1 METPT
6 PLSQYLAPVPRFLR
20 QYDLEHGSQYYATL
34 RAFLQNERS
43 IPKTAAAL
51 IIHRTTLL
59 YRLEK
64 IISLTKIDLD
74 DEAARLYLQL
84 SFHLSEEPFS

>member
-6 PLSQYLAPVPRFLR
+6 ALSQYLSPVPQFLR
-20 QYDLEHGSQYYATL
+20 RYDQDHGSQYCATL
-34 RAFLQNERS
+34 KSFLQNERS

-51 IIHRTTLL
+51 IVHRTTLL

-64 IISLTKIDLD
+64 IVSLTKIDLD
-74 DEAARLYLQL
+74 NEGVRLYLLL
-84 SFHLSEEPFS
+84 SFRLSEEL